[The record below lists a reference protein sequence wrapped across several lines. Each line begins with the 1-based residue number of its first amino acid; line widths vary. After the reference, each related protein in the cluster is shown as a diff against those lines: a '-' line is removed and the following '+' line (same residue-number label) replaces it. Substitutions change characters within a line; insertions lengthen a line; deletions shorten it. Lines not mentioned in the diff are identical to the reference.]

1 MKICQ
6 VISSNIPI
14 KPTGERGWGALELI
28 IDEYSKGFRNL
39 GHEVDIKYLNEI
51 SIGEYDIVDIHVAN
65 LAVEASKRGL
75 PYIYSNHDHHSFY
88 FGKDSFN
95 YKEQL
100 EAIKGSIFSICHAE
114 YVVDYFFG
122 TDKLFFVPHGVDTK
136 YYTNP
141 FISRLGHKLLV
152 CANNGLAGDYGFD
165 RKGFRVAIESAK
177 ELDLPITIV
186 GAHANKRFFEIHKD
200 LLEYDKLIVVDTNPT
215 EEEKLQIFQDHT
227 IFLHPSMLEYG
238 HPNLTLLEAASC
250 CLPIVGTYN
259 GSNHFWGMWVIR
271 EITTNELVHGIKE
284 TIKTYEQRQSEML
297 IFRDTLDWSFVCE
310 NVARKYEDSLC
321 RQHYDSDTIRLKHI
335 DCINK
340 TLK

>member
-14 KPTGERGWGALELI
+14 KPTGERNWGALELI

-39 GHEVDIKYLNEI
+39 GHEVDIKYLNELG
-51 SIGEYDIVDIHVAN
+51 IGEYDIVHIHVAN

-75 PYIYSNHDHHSFY
+75 PYIYSTHDHHSFY
-88 FGKDSFN
+88 YGKDSFN

-100 EAIKGSIFSICHAE
+100 QAIKGSIFSICHAE
-114 YVVDYFFG
+114 YVVDYFDG
-122 TDKLFFVPHGVDTK
+122 TDKLFFVPHGVDTN

-152 CANNGLAGDYGFD
+152 CANNGLGGDYGFD
-165 RKGFRVAIESAK
+165 RKGFKVSIESAK
-177 ELDLPITIV
+177 KLDLPITIV
-186 GAHANKRFFEIHKD
+186 GADANKRFFEIHKE
-200 LLEYDKLIVVDTNPT
+200 LLEYEKLIVIDTNPT
-215 EEEKLQIFQDHT
+215 EDEKLKIFQDHT

-259 GSNHFWGMWVIR
+259 GSNHFWGMWVIP
-271 EITTNELVHGIKE
+271 EISTDAVVHGIKE

-297 IFRDTLDWSFVCE
+297 SVRDTLDWSFVCE

-321 RQHYDSDTIRLKHI
+321 TKHYNSDTIRLKYI
-335 DCINK
+335 NSINK